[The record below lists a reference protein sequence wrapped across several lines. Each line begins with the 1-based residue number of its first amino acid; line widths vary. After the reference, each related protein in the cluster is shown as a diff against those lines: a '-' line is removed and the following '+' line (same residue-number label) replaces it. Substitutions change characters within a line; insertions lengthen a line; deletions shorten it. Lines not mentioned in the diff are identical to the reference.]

1 MAYEI
6 YTYGNGE
13 ILKGVFDAIAMCLNG
28 QSGTLFEPLKRLG
41 LITGTF
47 WAAIY
52 AIYGD
57 QIKVFTSWIVP
68 MVAIL
73 HVLFLPSTSVWI
85 HDPVTHYHQKVD
97 HVPYGLAAF
106 AGYVS
111 KIGHLVTEQVERI
124 FSLPDD
130 LRYQK
135 SGSLFASNLI
145 QQAKTFHI
153 TNEDMAENMRSFVG
167 QCVVYDAMLGRK
179 YTLEDLRQSDDIWG
193 LVSTQ
198 ASPVRSMLWR
208 DPRVPDEARARPQI
222 IPCREAVSRF
232 NRLWGQE
239 LDRAST
245 LYGKKVFGKNSL
257 INPRTEL
264 LKYLPLA
271 YTVLGDMAK
280 SAADIL
286 KQQMMIFAVVEG
298 IEHQSTALGNSPN
311 FAARRAYLQQR
322 STYETLGAMA
332 GETLPTM
339 KAVLE
344 AIAYACFLFVIPL
357 ALLPFG
363 YRFLLSWAQILLWLQ
378 MWAPLYAILNYIM
391 TMAARSKS
399 LAALSLSNEAGVTIA
414 TSVGLANVNADIAA
428 MAGYLAMSI
437 PFLCIA
443 LVKGV
448 GSFVHMASHL
458 GNVSQ
463 GAASMAAGE
472 VTSGNFSFGNISE
485 GNRQIAN
492 TNMMSQSMAANYRAS
507 SFQMSDGRMD
517 MTTMA
522 DGSQIANI
530 GVSNLPVSLNMAET
544 QSAQYSQMA
553 SQSYQKAL
561 NQSQASSESL
571 SNSGRTLIDLSERL
585 NHGEQ
590 MTDGMNR
597 NIQTEQSRAVNK
609 SMQMIK
615 DFAHQN
621 QIDEGKSAELLMN
634 ASFGKGLSTGLFGA
648 SVGGGTAV
656 RGSDQEIFTEAQKYA
671 ESRDFQQAARESMQ
685 AASSLSHTLSDEK
698 SRSLAE
704 SVSGSFETGVQ
715 QRDEASK
722 SFQQADSYNKQ
733 AMETQTQAATL
744 NANYNQEF
752 FDWLGHQQADHTAGH
767 IGKQGAAHIIA
778 NDTQKTMAYAKQFM
792 EEKGLVPATNIKQ
805 SASHVKQA
813 YDQDTRHQVHQ
824 VTDEPI
830 QTIRQQGKAGFKNN
844 LTQQGQDFRKNTTKT
859 IDTTIMQ
866 NDTAAGFV
874 KEEGKQVQNKVR
886 AQKGRSVI
894 KKVSAKAAS
903 EVGGTAGD
911 AFSWKKGESQ
921 NR

>member
-1 MAYEI
+1 
-6 YTYGNGE
+6 
-13 ILKGVFDAIAMCLNG
+13 
-28 QSGTLFEPLKRLG
+28 
-41 LITGTF
+41 
-47 WAAIY
+47 
-52 AIYGD
+52 
-57 QIKVFTSWIVP
+57 
-68 MVAIL
+68 
-73 HVLFLPSTSVWI
+73 
-85 HDPVTHYHQKVD
+85 
-97 HVPYGLAAF
+97 
-106 AGYVS
+106 
-111 KIGHLVTEQVERI
+111 
-124 FSLPDD
+124 
-130 LRYQK
+130 
-135 SGSLFASNLI
+135 
-145 QQAKTFHI
+145 
-153 TNEDMAENMRSFVG
+153 MRSFVG

>member
-68 MVAIL
+68 MVAMMN
-73 HVLFLPSTSVWI
+73 VLFLPSTSVWI

-97 HVPYGLAAF
+97 HIPYGLAAF

-111 KIGHLVTEQVERI
+111 KIGHVVTEQVERI

-153 TNEDMAENMRSFVG
+153 TNDDIAENMRNFVG

-179 YTLEDLRQSDDIWG
+179 YTLEDLRHTDDIWG

-208 DPRVPDEARARPQI
+208 DPRREDEARARPESI
-222 IPCREAVSRF
+222 TCRVAVSRF
-232 NRLWGQE
+232 NQLWGPE

-245 LYGKKVFGKNSL
+245 LYGKKVFGKNAL
-257 INPRTEL
+257 INPKAEL
-264 LKYLPLA
+264 LKYLPLS

-280 SAADIL
+280 SATDIL
-286 KQQMMIFAVVEG
+286 KQQMMIYAVVEG
-298 IEHQSTALGNSPN
+298 IEHQSTALGNAPN

-322 STYETLGAMA
+322 TTYETLGAMA
-332 GETLPTM
+332 GDTLPTM

-378 MWAPLYAILNYIM
+378 MWAPLYAILNYVM

-485 GNRQIAN
+485 GNRQISN
-492 TNMMSQSMAANYRAS
+492 TNMMSQSMGASYRAS

-522 DGSQIANI
+522 DGDQITNI

-544 QSAQYSQMA
+544 QSSQLSQMA
-553 SQSYQKAL
+553 SQSQQKAL
-561 NQSQASSESL
+561 NLSEGSSQNL
-571 SNSGRTLIDLSERL
+571 STSGRQLVDLSDRL

-597 NIQTEQSRAVNK
+597 GISTDQSQAVNK
-609 SMQMIK
+609 SCQLIK
-615 DFAHQN
+615 DFANQN
-621 QIDEGKSAELLMN
+621 SIDEAKAADILMS
-634 ASFGKGLSTGLFGA
+634 ASFGKGLTAGLFGA
-648 SVGGGTAV
+648 SINGNTSVKA
-656 RGSDQEIFTEAQKYA
+656 SDQELFLEAQKYA
-671 ESRDFQQAARESMQ
+671 QAHDFQQAVRESMQ
-685 AASSLSHTLSDEK
+685 AASSLSHSLSDEQ
-698 SRSLAE
+698 SRSLAT
-704 SVSGSFETGVQ
+704 STSQSFETGVQ

-722 SFQQADSYNKQ
+722 SFQEAESYSRQ
-733 AMETQTQAATL
+733 AMDTRTNAASI
-744 NANYNQEF
+744 NANHNQEF
-752 FDWLGHQQADHTAGH
+752 FDWLSHRPADNTSGH
-767 IGKQGAAHIIA
+767 IGRQGAAYMIA
-778 NDTQKTMAYAKQFM
+778 HDTKQTMAYARQFM
-792 EEKGLVPATNIKQ
+792 AEKGLVPSANIQQ
-805 SASHVKQA
+805 SASQLKQE
-813 YDQDTRHQVHQ
+813 YDQDTRHQVHK
-824 VTDEPI
+824 VTDKPLQDLKKKGQEEFDSNLS
-830 QTIRQQGKAGFKNN
+830 QRGQAFRQGVKAEMSENRQRIDRGEAYIYE
-844 LTQQGQDFRKNTTKT
+844 QGQQ
-859 IDTTIMQ
+859 I
-866 NDTAAGFV
+866 
-874 KEEGKQVQNKVR
+874 QNKVQ
-886 AQKGRSVI
+886 AQKGRSVVKRVVVKAGEELVDAG
-894 KKVSAKAAS
+894 KKID
-903 EVGGTAGD
+903 TRL
-911 AFSWKKGESQ
+911 FGESQ
-921 NR
+921 DK

>member
-298 IEHQSTALGNSPN
+298 IEHQSTALGNAPN

-522 DGSQIANI
+522 HGSQIANI

-767 IGKQGAAHIIA
+767 IGKHGAAHILPMIPR
-778 NDTQKTMAYAKQFM
+778 KRWRMRSSLWKR
-792 EEKGLVPATNIKQ
+792 KGWCLQ
-805 SASHVKQA
+805 
-813 YDQDTRHQVHQ
+813 
-824 VTDEPI
+824 PI
-830 QTIRQQGKAGFKNN
+830 SNN
-844 LTQQGQDFRKNTTKT
+844 QLL
-859 IDTTIMQ
+859 M
-866 NDTAAGFV
+866 
-874 KEEGKQVQNKVR
+874 
-886 AQKGRSVI
+886 
-894 KKVSAKAAS
+894 
-903 EVGGTAGD
+903 
-911 AFSWKKGESQ
+911 
-921 NR
+921 